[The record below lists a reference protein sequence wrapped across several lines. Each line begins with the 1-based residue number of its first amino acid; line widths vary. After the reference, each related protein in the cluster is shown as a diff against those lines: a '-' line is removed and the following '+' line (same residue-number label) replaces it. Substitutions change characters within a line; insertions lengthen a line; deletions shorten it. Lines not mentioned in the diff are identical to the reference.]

1 MGPDFPLLTWKKGV
15 GRCDLSMR
23 RAGKVEQNAKSGQ
36 AGAQDDQN
44 EQNRGKSSIF
54 MEIH

>member
-1 MGPDFPLLTWKKGV
+1 
-15 GRCDLSMR
+15 MR